1 MFTLAAVLMFVFQG
15 PPSAPATSGSLVGCA
30 SDTMQQRLPG
40 VTVVATSG
48 RLQRTATAD
57 AGGCYELRDLRTG
70 SYRVTARLAGFDN
83 VTRDGVNIV
92 AGKVARLEVAMRVSA
107 ICECVRLGGMTL
119 AEQWDRADAVL
130 HVRLAASESQ
140 PTAPVGYYR
149 HVATVNGCSEEACSL
164 ARDDVCICA
173 SKPAAC
179 CTRPVRR
186 RPGVGC
192 VSAVLRLERVRDHER
207 RARAGRSR
215 GKLRSRHRISHFR
228 TPAFNVPRP
237 DFPATSVCH
246 STRSLASCAL
256 FRTAGRRHGYTR
268 APAVK
273 RIIAEGGCCAAPCYF
288 RFFRPSFPKPNG
300 ITLSARTGIG
310 VAVAIITT
318 GTPG

>member
-149 HVATVNGCSEEACSL
+149 HVATVMDAL
-164 ARDDVCICA
+164 K
-173 SKPAAC
+173 KPAASLE
-179 CTRPVRR
+179 TTSVF
-186 RPGVGC
+186 
-192 VSAVLRLERVRDHER
+192 VLQNQR
-207 RARAGRSR
+207 RAAPGPYDVDQELVVF
-215 GKLRSRHRISHFR
+215 LRSLGSSGFVITNADQFGTIVNKHGHRI
-228 TPAFNVPRP
+228 VE
-237 DFPATSVCH
+237 
-246 STRSLASCAL
+246 LAL
-256 FRTAGRRHGYTR
+256 KYT
-268 APAVK
+268 
-273 RIIAEGGCCAAPCYF
+273 F
-288 RFFRPSFPKPNG
+288 
-300 ITLSARTGIG
+300 
-310 VAVAIITT
+310 
-318 GTPG
+318 